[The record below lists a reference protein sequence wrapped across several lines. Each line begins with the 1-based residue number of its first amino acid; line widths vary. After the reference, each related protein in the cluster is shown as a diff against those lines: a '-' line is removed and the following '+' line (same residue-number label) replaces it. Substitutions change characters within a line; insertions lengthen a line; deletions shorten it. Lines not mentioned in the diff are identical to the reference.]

1 MLVPRNPIEKRT
13 GFLSIHTKHLNLFT
27 TWCNVVD
34 FMSTQTFLG
43 HFVSILHHT
52 CSGVSAT
59 GPHWL
64 DHEPFWR
71 FYSGPEPTQDCWA
84 LPWEKFGHWKH
95 FRRVNNI
102 TLSNHV
108 WRNTFCYGTTTLSF
122 CQDLCLVYL
131 LMYSHSNDPSMILS
145 TEILDSWMIGCTMLH
160 LYNSGSEM
168 SISCHL
174 VPMITLGGSLSPRLP
189 SGTTKSNRSFFQV
202 RPIT

>member
-1 MLVPRNPIEKRT
+1 MQVPGNPIEKRT
-13 GFLSIHTKHLNLFT
+13 GFSSIRTKHLNLFT
-27 TWCNVVD
+27 TWWKASLISCLLRH
-34 FMSTQTFLG
+34 FLD
-43 HFVSILHHT
+43 ILSPSYT
-52 CSGVSAT
+52 ILPSGVSAT
-59 GPHWL
+59 GPRWL

-84 LPWEKFGHWKH
+84 VPWEKFGHWKH
-95 FRRVNNI
+95 FRRVNNT

-108 WRNTFCYGTTTLSF
+108 WRKTFCYGTTTLSF

-168 SISCHL
+168 SIACHL
-174 VPMITLGGSLSPRLP
+174 PTDRFFRCDQSLRL
-189 SGTTKSNRSFFQV
+189 SNSWREAGCGLIHQ
-202 RPIT
+202 